1 MAVRMAPDVQGVQ
14 DVCKAQ
20 LRVVWGTILF
30 RVFWWCLGCVEPS
43 CPQSDTEHRAC
54 SIMLANKHSIWT
66 VLLIYDHKLHK
77 QWVTANQLSRFT
89 LTGKLS
95 TWHHSSLSHTKT
107 KPSQLRSTHSLT
119 HTGEQN
125 TNANTP
131 LISPVTADHP
141 THTHPHDSQNSTE
154 NMDHAH
160 QTTTTEPGNVLLWL
174 NKSLTHIF
182 KTSNFA
188 DVISTSLEINKYS
201 IQLLV

>member
-1 MAVRMAPDVQGVQ
+1 MAVRMAPDVEGVQ
-14 DVCKAQ
+14 DVCMAQ
-20 LRVVWGTILF
+20 LRLVWGTILF

-119 HTGEQN
+119 HSHRWTKHKCQH
-125 TNANTP
+125 TP
-131 LISPVTADHP
+131 YITSHSWPP
-141 THTHPHDSQNSTE
+141 NTHTSPWQPEFHWEYGPCPSDYHHRARKCPVVT
-154 NMDHAH
+154 
-160 QTTTTEPGNVLLWL
+160 
-174 NKSLTHIF
+174 
-182 KTSNFA
+182 
-188 DVISTSLEINKYS
+188 
-201 IQLLV
+201 

>member
-141 THTHPHDSQNSTE
+141 THTH
-154 NMDHAH
+154 
-160 QTTTTEPGNVLLWL
+160 
-174 NKSLTHIF
+174 THIPMTARIPLRIWTMPIRLPPQSQEMSCCDLIKVWHTF
-182 KTSNFA
+182 SKLQTLQMLF
-188 DVISTSLEINKYS
+188 LHH
-201 IQLLV
+201 